1 MDLIESPCTKV
12 CTLHP
17 RLQICTGC
25 GRTASEIESWLT
37 LSREQRIG
45 LIEIVRQRLQAAR
58 DRNWMS

>member
-1 MDLIESPCTKV
+1 MELIESPCTKV

-17 RLQICTGC
+17 HLQICTGC
-25 GRTASEIESWLT
+25 GRTPAEIESWLA

-58 DRNWMS
+58 DRNWMA